1 MKDHPVGEMLPEFDK
16 ASSFGP
22 SIERTSRN
30 DETNF
35 YFSNNQKGLICNSKT
50 QCISE
55 TVMFVADNIQEV
67 LRLSL
72 DFVVIII
79 KTLGGNSKTERR
91 IQNKPA
97 NKEYFMNISI

>member
-1 MKDHPVGEMLPEFDK
+1 
-16 ASSFGP
+16 
-22 SIERTSRN
+22 
-30 DETNF
+30 
-35 YFSNNQKGLICNSKT
+35 
-50 QCISE
+50 
-55 TVMFVADNIQEV
+55 MFVADNIQEV

-91 IQNKPA
+91 MQNKPA